1 MVTCY
6 QSLQEVMT
14 NITLLLPSLALDPAH
29 VPAPLENTAHYLHNG
44 SNGQDW
50 EFPINAFLVSLATPD
65 TDPTHELD
73 GFMQAIVNGTDGIPG
88 TEFVGPAGLPH
99 LLNASNKLY
108 STYMAQAISANM
120 RNSTIPDGQAL
131 PTYQANVANPYKQ
144 RLKQNNA
151 PKITLQILLGLMS
164 FCGIMAYVLMET
176 KTVLPHNPCSIA
188 GMATLLAGSEMCTR
202 RVIPDD
208 ADRMS
213 ERELQK
219 AGIFNGRVF
228 SMGWWGEEV
237 PGSTLPG
244 KGRRFGIDV
253 GRADKAI

>member
-14 NITLLLPSLALDPAH
+14 EITLLLPSLALDPAH
-29 VPAPLENTAHYLHNG
+29 VPVPLENTARYLHNG

-65 TDPTHELD
+65 PDPTHDLD
-73 GFMQAIVNGTDGIPG
+73 GFLQAIINGKDGIPG
-88 TEFVGPAGLPH
+88 TELIGSAGLSK
-99 LLNASNKLY
+99 LLNAANKLY

-120 RNSTIPDGQAL
+120 RNSTTFNGQAL
-131 PTYQANVANPYKQ
+131 PTYQANLTKPYNQ

-151 PKITLQILLGLMS
+151 PKITLQVLLGLMA
-164 FCGIMAYVLMET
+164 FCGMMAYLLMDT

-202 RVIPDD
+202 RVIPED

-219 AGIFNGRVF
+219 AGIFDGWVF

-237 PGSTLPG
+237 AGSTLPG

-253 GRADKAI
+253 GRADRAF